1 MKSLFTSIQWKAIEQ
16 CFLVV
21 LFIMLHKVVIESQG
35 VNSQIKTSEGNKP
48 AVLYFQNEIW
58 EFCPVFELVK
68 ARSNK

>member
-35 VNSQIKTSEGNKP
+35 VNSQIKTGEGNNP
-48 AVLYFQNEIW
+48 AVLYFQNEIS